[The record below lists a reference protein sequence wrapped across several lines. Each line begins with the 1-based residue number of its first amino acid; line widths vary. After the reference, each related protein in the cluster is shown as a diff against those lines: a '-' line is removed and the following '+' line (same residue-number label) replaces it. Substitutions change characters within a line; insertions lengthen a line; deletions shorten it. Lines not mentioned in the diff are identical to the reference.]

1 MYNILSFEIPNF
13 DDVSDISTGL
23 MLTKKGLLT
32 IVACL
37 ISYLCTGSG

>member
-1 MYNILSFEIPNF
+1 MYNILSFEIPNS

-37 ISYLCTGSG
+37 ISYLYTGSG